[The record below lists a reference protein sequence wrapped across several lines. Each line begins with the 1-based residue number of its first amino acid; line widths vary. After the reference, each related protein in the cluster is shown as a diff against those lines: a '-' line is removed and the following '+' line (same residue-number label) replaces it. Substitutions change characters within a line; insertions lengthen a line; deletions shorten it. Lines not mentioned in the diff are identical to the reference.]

1 MVKVL
6 RRSDGFARYAVSL
19 QYHGGTFLGFSY
31 QGPKGEDCIL
41 PNCGT
46 DLRGYRSVEGRLRDA
61 MNDLF
66 GVEKDGWE
74 NIQPSSRTDRGVH
87 AIKNTFHVDVR
98 QKQQHQSI
106 ITTTTTNNNNN
117 NNNNNINDDD
127 NNSNNNKD
135 EEENNEQHQ
144 IIRKLR
150 RGLNFYLKKSQ
161 NRRNNYKDDN
171 DQPTF
176 ATTKHRQ
183 SPVMNE
189 MRILN
194 AIKSPEYM
202 ENPYAAT
209 SLGKGQPHQADW
221 NARFSATQRTY
232 VYRLLCYSFN
242 DDVQWENG
250 IPFEWDRSW
259 CIRRGMEMD
268 NNNSNS
274 NNNNNNKGHQGQG
287 KNNEILDIK
296 AMRSA
301 ALHLQGT
308 HDFSTF
314 RGRKCQRHS
323 PIVTMRSVQ
332 IHSQPYGSLLGWN
345 NFDTTTSSSA
355 TTDDGPRLVT
365 ISFVGNSFL
374 YRQVRNMVGT
384 LVQVGLGK
392 VRPENIPDLLEA
404 KDRTIAPDTAP
415 PQGLFL
421 VDVQHG
427 NFQF

>member
-19 QYHGGTFLGFSY
+19 QYHGGTFLGFSF
-31 QGPKGEDCIL
+31 QGSKAEDCIL

-66 GVEKDGWE
+66 GGEKDRWE

-87 AIKNTFHVDVR
+87 AIKNTFHVDIR
-98 QKQQHQSI
+98 HQIQKQQHQSI
-106 ITTTTTNNNNN
+106 ITTTTTTTNNNNN
-117 NNNNNINDDD
+117 NNNNN
-127 NNSNNNKD
+127 KD
-135 EEENNEQHQ
+135 EEENNNEQHQ

-161 NRRNNYKDDN
+161 NKRNNYKDNN

-194 AIKSPEYM
+194 AIISPEYM
-202 ENPYAAT
+202 ENPYAST
-209 SLGKGQPHQADW
+209 IQGKGQPHKVDW

-232 VYRLLCYSFN
+232 VYRLLCYPFN
-242 DDVQWENG
+242 DDVQWEYG

-259 CIRRGMEMD
+259 CIRRGMDMD
-268 NNNSNS
+268 NNN
-274 NNNNNNKGHQGQG
+274 NNNNNNKKKKKGQG
-287 KNNEILDIK
+287 KNNEILDIE
-296 AMRSA
+296 AMRLAS
-301 ALHLQGT
+301 LHLQGT

-323 PIVTMRSVQ
+323 PIVTMRSIQ
-332 IHSQPYGSLLGWN
+332 IHSQSYGSLLGWN
-345 NFDTTTSSSA
+345 NFSSP
-355 TTDDGPRLVT
+355 TLTDDGPRLVT
-365 ISFVGNSFL
+365 ISFVGDSFL
-374 YRQVRNMVGT
+374 YRQVRNMVGC

-392 VRPENIPDLLEA
+392 VRPENIPDLLKA
-404 KDRTIAPDTAP
+404 KDRKVAPDTAP